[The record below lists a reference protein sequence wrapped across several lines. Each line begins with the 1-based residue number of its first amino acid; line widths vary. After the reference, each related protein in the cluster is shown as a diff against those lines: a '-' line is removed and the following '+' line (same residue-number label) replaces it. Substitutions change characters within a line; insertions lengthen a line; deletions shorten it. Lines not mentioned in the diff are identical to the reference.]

1 MLKILF
7 EDPDV
12 LAVDKPADLAVVPE
26 RDLAKPCLVSELAQ
40 QVDYKPFVVHRLDKE
55 VSGVM
60 ILAKNAESHKIL
72 SGQFED
78 RQVHKAYLALAHGLL
93 EPDHGTI
100 DQPIRE
106 FGSGRMGLDAQRGK
120 PSVTKYKVLDHVDGY
135 TLVEVHPITGR
146 RHQIRVHLYSVGH
159 PIVGD
164 VHYGEKA
171 LQGLFG
177 RIMLHALRIT
187 FTTPAGQKTTVE
199 SPIPEG
205 FQQILESLGLR
216 PGKR

>member
-1 MLKILF
+1 VI
-7 EDPDV
+7 
-12 LAVDKPADLAVVPE
+12 PE
-26 RDLAKPCLVSELAQ
+26 RDLARPCLINLLAQ
-40 QVDYKPFVVHRLDKE
+40 QVDYKPYVVHRLDKE

-60 ILAKNAESHKIL
+60 ILAKNAESHRIL
-72 SGQFED
+72 GLQFEG
-78 RQVHKAYLALAHGLL
+78 REVHKTYQALVHGAM
-93 EPDHGTI
+93 ESDHGTI
-100 DQPIRE
+100 DSPIRE
-106 FGSGRMGLDAQRGK
+106 FGSGRMGVDREKGK
-120 PSVTKYKVLDHVDGY
+120 PSVTKYKVVGRLEGY
-135 TLVEVHPITGR
+135 TFLEVHPITGR
-146 RHQIRVHLYSVGH
+146 RHQIRVHLYSIGH

-164 VHYGEKA
+164 VHYGDKT

-177 RIMLHALRIT
+177 RIMLHSLRIT